1 MCDFDFIEIK
11 FLMIC
16 LNVSLTSQLEH
27 DWQKP
32 EIPSRGR
39 LQVHLPRPKVSR
51 RQRGA
56 RDQCYKTFYSRKL
69 RIFIIS

>member
-1 MCDFDFIEIK
+1 MFKFYFKEIK

-16 LNVSLTSQLEH
+16 LNVPLTFQLEY
-27 DWQKP
+27 DWQEP

-39 LQVHLPRPKVSR
+39 LQVHVPRPKVSR

-56 RDQCYKTFYSRKL
+56 RDQCYKFL
-69 RIFIIS
+69 RP